1 MYIPSSSGL
10 VSSSRRKLYTHHNLI
25 EKSLLFDTKHFV
37 PSEHILDIQ
46 WSSLAKITASAVKI
60 VFLGSRN
67 ESSSLFGTDP
77 LIQVCEKCFFSRV
90 LFFKKDPSVLFD
102 PYKMTQD

>member
-1 MYIPSSSGL
+1 MYVRSSSGL

-46 WSSLAKITASAVKI
+46 WSGLAKITASAVKI
-60 VFLGSRN
+60 
-67 ESSSLFGTDP
+67 D
-77 LIQVCEKCFFSRV
+77 FFRV
-90 LFFKKDPSVLFD
+90 
-102 PYKMTQD
+102 T